1 MHFNIDLPKMLIE
14 ISNNNETW
22 ALVKPLQI
30 TQIKLS
36 LIAKRAIELDDPELN
51 ILMLETKLYHT
62 DSHSEIKEL
71 IETQK
76 KRIKK

>member
-1 MHFNIDLPKMLIE
+1 MHFNIDLPQMLVE
-14 ISNNNETW
+14 ISQNKGMW
-22 ALVKPLQI
+22 ALIKPLQI

-62 DSHSEIKEL
+62 DKHSDVTDL
-71 IETQK
+71 IEQQR
-76 KRIKK
+76 KRLNK